1 MISAGYLFLASGLA
15 FLVGLLLVLIERKR
29 SSRII
34 LSSLRNRLDNGI
46 VLLDHE
52 IRARYAR
59 IVKQSLKLSWYYS
72 LHTMLK
78 AVMGILV
85 RSYDTLELVV
95 IKNRARAKQVRAE
108 SRVAQV
114 GNHLTE
120 IVKHKQDTAL
130 TTKQKK
136 KLRAEKLE
144 RD

>member
-1 MISAGYLFLASGLA
+1 MISAGYLFLASSVLFLA
-15 FLVGLLLVLIERKR
+15 GIIVILFERKR

-34 LSSLRNRLDNGI
+34 LPSFRSKLDEMI
-46 VLLDHE
+46 VFIDRS
-52 IRARYAR
+52 IRARYASV
-59 IVKQSLKLSWYYS
+59 VKRSLKLSWYYS

-85 RSYDTLELVV
+85 RSYDSLELVV

-108 SRVAQV
+108 SRVARAN
-114 GNHLTE
+114 NHLAE
-120 IVKHKQDTAL
+120 IEKYKQDTAL
-130 TTKQKK
+130 TAKQKK